1 VSETGHFRI
10 YGEKKIYDQR
20 RVIQEQGAVPFNEP
34 IDLLILSNGPGE
46 LSTWVKPTLQ
56 ALRQQLGED
65 RDRVRISVV
74 LSPCPNASG
83 AEADIAR
90 RYPEVDRVQA
100 ATDFWPFLLW
110 GKTRENWDWR
120 SRGIVIFLGG
130 DQLFPVLIGKRLGY
144 KTVIYSEWEGRWPYW
159 VDRFAVMKPS
169 IVEATKPQYRH
180 KFTVVGD
187 LMTEVGVGVAAAIDA
202 TTPEIIG
209 LLIGSKRA
217 KLMQG
222 VPIMLA
228 TADRIRAVRP
238 QTQFVIPVAPTIDL
252 PELAT
257 YAQPETN
264 PGFTLVDGVRA
275 KLVQGESNY
284 FETEQGTRIE
294 LHQSIGGTPQ
304 YNLLKQCRLCLTTAG
319 ANTAELGALAVPMV
333 VIMPTN
339 QIDAM
344 RAWDGILGVLA
355 NLPGVGS
362 LMARGINLWMINR
375 VGFLAWPNI
384 WAGEKIVPELFG
396 ELYPPEIADCIL
408 DYLTHPEKLAAMRSA
423 LQAVRGESGA
433 ADKLAAIVV
442 DLIGKPVVEDA

>member
-1 VSETGHFRI
+1 MITPISR
-10 YGEKKIYDQR
+10 
-20 RVIQEQGAVPFNEP
+20 P
-34 IDLLILSNGPGE
+34 IDILILSNGPGE
-46 LSTWVKPTLQ
+46 LVTWVKPTVR
-56 ALRQQLGED
+56 ALRARLGDDRQQ
-65 RDRVRISVV
+65 VRISVV
-74 LSPCPNASG
+74 LSPDSNASG
-83 AEADIAR
+83 GEAAIAQS
-90 RYPEVDRVQA
+90 YGEVDRVQGA
-100 ATDFWPFLLW
+100 ANFWPFLLW
-110 GKTRENWDWR
+110 GKTREGWDWR
-120 SRGIVIFLGG
+120 SHGIVIFLGG
-130 DQLFPVLIGKRLGY
+130 DQFFPVIIGKRLGY
-144 KTVIYSEWEGRWPYW
+144 RTVIYSEWAGRWPQW

-169 IVEATKPQYRH
+169 IVETTKPQYRH

-187 LMTEVGVGVAAAIDA
+187 LMTEVGVGVAEIDD

-209 LLIGSKRA
+209 LLTGSKRA

-252 PELAT
+252 TELAT

-264 PGFTLVDGVRA
+264 PGFTLVEGVRA

-284 FETEQGTRIE
+284 FETAQGTRIE
-294 LHQSIGGTPQ
+294 LHQSVGGTPQ

-319 ANTAELGALAVPMV
+319 ANTAELGALAVPMI

-339 QIDAM
+339 QLDAM

-362 LMARGINLWMINR
+362 LIAKGINLWMINR

-408 DYLTHPEKLAAMRSA
+408 DYLTHPEKLAAMREA
-423 LQAVRGESGA
+423 IQAVRGEAGA
-433 ADKLAAIVV
+433 AEKLAAIVGDLV
-442 DLIGKPVVEDA
+442 DGL

>member
-1 VSETGHFRI
+1 M
-10 YGEKKIYDQR
+10 YDP
-20 RVIQEQGAVPFNEP
+20 VMLLNP
-34 IDLLILSNGPGE
+34 IDILILSNGPGE
-46 LSTWVKPTLQ
+46 LVTWVKPTLR
-56 ALRQQLGED
+56 ALRLQFGDDWQQV
-65 RDRVRISVV
+65 RVSVV
-74 LSPCPNASG
+74 LSPDSNASG
-83 AEADIAR
+83 NEAAIAQA
-90 RYPEVDRVQA
+90 YPEVDRVQGA
-100 ATDFWPFLLW
+100 ADFWPFLLW
-110 GKTRENWDWR
+110 GKTREDWDWR
-120 SRGIVIFLGG
+120 SHGIVIFLGG
-130 DQLFPVLIGKRLGY
+130 DQIFPVIVGKRLGY
-144 KTVIYSEWEGRWPYW
+144 KTVIYGEWAGRWPQW
-159 VDRFAVMKPS
+159 IDRFAVMKPS

-187 LMTEVGVGVAAAIDA
+187 LMTEVGVGMAELDEHS
-202 TTPEIIG
+202 PEIVG
-209 LLIGSKRA
+209 LLTGSKRA

-252 PELAT
+252 TELAT

-264 PGFTLVDGVRA
+264 PGFTLVEGVRA

-284 FETEQGTRIE
+284 FETAQGTRVE

-304 YNLLKQCRLCLTTAG
+304 YDLLKQCRLCLTTTG
-319 ANTAELGALAVPMV
+319 ANTAELAALAVPMI
-333 VIMPTN
+333 VILPTN

-362 LMARGINLWMINR
+362 LLARGINLWMINR

-384 WAGEKIVPELFG
+384 WAGEEIVPELFG

-408 DYLTHPEKLAAMRSA
+408 DYLAHPEKLAAMRDA
-423 LQAVRGESGA
+423 IQAVRGEAGA

-442 DLIGKPVVEDA
+442 DLVQGFAP